1 MSLFQSPSWS
11 ECLLILAKSA
21 GDASVAG
28 MDRLRKSRKLFE
40 EPC

>member
-1 MSLFQSPSWS
+1 MGLFQPHLWS

-28 MDRLRKSRKLFE
+28 MDRLRKSGKLFG